1 MKTHIVTLSLI
12 QEYGNA
18 LFEEERSKS
27 TIEKYMRDVRA
38 FYEFLPEGKQ
48 VSKTEVIEY
57 KLHLSYRYKASS
69 INSML
74 VALNGF
80 FYFMKWEECRVKLL
94 KVQKSAFRSSAEGLT
109 QEEYK
114 KLIETAEASG
124 KKQMAVL
131 LQTMCSTGIRVGEL
145 QSITVEAV
153 ERGKAVIQNKGKNR
167 VILIPKELGR
177 LLKDYCSRQ
186 GIESGIIFVTC
197 HGKPLDRSNIWR
209 EMKKLGL
216 MAEIELQK
224 VFPHNLRHLFA
235 ITYYEKEKN
244 IIYLSDIMGH
254 SSVETTRIYTS
265 IDEME
270 HYRKISEMGLVL
282 SKV

>member
-1 MKTHIVTLSLI
+1 MKMYIITLSLI
-12 QEYGNA
+12 QEYGRF
-18 LFEEERSKS
+18 LFEEEKSKS
-27 TIEKYMRDVRA
+27 TREKYVRDVRA

-48 VSKTEVIEY
+48 VSKEAVIEY
-57 KLHLSYRYKASS
+57 KRHLSYRYKVSS

-74 VALNGF
+74 VALNVF
-80 FYFMKWEECRVKLL
+80 FYFMKWEDCRVKLL
-94 KVQKSAFRSSAEGLT
+94 RIQRSAFRSSGEGLT

-124 KKQMAVL
+124 NNKMAVL

-145 QSITVEAV
+145 QFITVESA

-167 VILIPKELGR
+167 VILIPRELGR
-177 LLKDYCSRQ
+177 LLKDYCGRQ
-186 GIESGIIFVTC
+186 GIESGMIFATC
-197 HGKPLDRSNIWR
+197 HGRPMDRSNIWR

-216 MAEIELQK
+216 MAGIELQK

-282 SKV
+282 SEV